1 MPTVSY
7 SCPTSGKKMKKSF
20 PYNAVGKAQAHSFAR
35 MNKGKIK
42 NNPAPKMEAST
53 KTEGQIRPIS
63 DLGITKE
70 NTRLGGSIPVG
81 GKGVKAAIK
90 YGAKAVKFIK
100 KKLKK

>member
-1 MPTVSY
+1 MPTVKY
-7 SCPTSGKKMKKSF
+7 GNGNKRTF

-53 KTEGQIRPIS
+53 KTEGEIRPIS
-63 DLGITKE
+63 DLGITPEK
-70 NTRLGGSIPVG
+70 TRLGGSIPVG
-81 GKGVKAAIK
+81 GGGVKGAIK
-90 YGAKAVKFIK
+90 VAAKVGKYIK